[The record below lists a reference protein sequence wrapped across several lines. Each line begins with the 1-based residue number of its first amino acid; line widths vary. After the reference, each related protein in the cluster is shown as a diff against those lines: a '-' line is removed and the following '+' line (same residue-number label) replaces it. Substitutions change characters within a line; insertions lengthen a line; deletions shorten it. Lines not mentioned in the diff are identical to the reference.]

1 MEEEE
6 FFGDKED
13 GILLKSL
20 DSEEFRGCGNMIRNY
35 KKL

>member
-6 FFGDKED
+6 FSGDKED
-13 GILLKSL
+13 GTSLKSS
-20 DSEEFRGCGNMIRNY
+20 DSEEFRGRGNMTRNY